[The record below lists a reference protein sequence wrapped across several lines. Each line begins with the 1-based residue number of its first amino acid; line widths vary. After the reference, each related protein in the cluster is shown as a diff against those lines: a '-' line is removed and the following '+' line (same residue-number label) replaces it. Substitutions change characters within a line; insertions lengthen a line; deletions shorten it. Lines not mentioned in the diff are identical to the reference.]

1 VVGNGADGAG
11 WPRRSY
17 AGTAGRR
24 SRSPTR
30 SRCADARALQ
40 RVPVGS
46 ERTEL
51 GRIPERQ
58 SGQQC
63 PRGTP
68 PAHKMEC
75 SILVG
80 KVPTTRSAVAELAAR
95 PGLPPLANR
104 QCCDFEPRDRAIHH
118 QPRGG
123 ILARNVLDREPGPCL
138 EQIEVLRELH
148 RLGSTML
155 VATTR
160 PEDLLEI
167 CDTFA
172 VIRDGGLIW
181 SGDANAAAALA
192 GPQYADAVR
201 VRVELLEDGKRE
213 SLSSAS
219 GAMSV
224 S

>member
-1 VVGNGADGAG
+1 M
-11 WPRRSY
+11 
-17 AGTAGRR
+17 
-24 SRSPTR
+24 
-30 SRCADARALQ
+30 RAT
-40 RVPVGS
+40 S
-46 ERTEL
+46 
-51 GRIPERQ
+51 
-58 SGQQC
+58 
-63 PRGTP
+63 
-68 PAHKMEC
+68 
-75 SILVG
+75 
-80 KVPTTRSAVAELAAR
+80 SAVNR
-95 PGLPPLANR
+95 PRP
-104 QCCDFEPRDRAIHH
+104 
-118 QPRGG
+118 
-123 ILARNVLDREPGPCL
+123 

-172 VIRDGGLIW
+172 VMRDGGLIW

-201 VRVELLEDGKRE
+201 VRVELLEDWKRE

-219 GAMSV
+219 DAMSV